1 MSNRLSTERSP
12 YLLQHAENPVDWRPW
27 GPEVFEE
34 AKRTDKP
41 VLLSIGYSTCHW
53 CHVMAHESFEDETV
67 AQAVNAAFLPVK
79 VDREERPDVDAV
91 YMAAC
96 LAMNGSGGWPLTVLL
111 TPDQKPFW
119 AGTYLPKDQLL
130 HLLRKA
136 ARLWREDRAGVLA
149 TGDTLTAH
157 LQQEGQT
164 RPGTPS
170 RELVRQAVSQFA
182 QSYDERWGGFGA
194 APKFPTPHNLIFLLR
209 YAQLAKEEH
218 AREMALHTLNNMY
231 RGGLCDHVGGGFSR
245 YSTDQHW
252 LVPHFEKMLY
262 DNALLALAYTEA
274 FQHTRCP
281 IYGKITRRTLDY
293 VLRELSGP
301 QGGFCCGQDADSDGV
316 EGKYYALTPDELA
329 QALGGVDGLRFCQ
342 WYGITPEGN
351 FEGKSIPNLLG
362 QSQFDQDPEDMA
374 ALREQ
379 MYAYRLSRTALH
391 RDDKVL
397 TAWNGLVMAA
407 LARAGLVL
415 DEPWYL
421 DAARQTAEFLA
432 EKLTTSDGRLLARW
446 RDGDA
451 AHPGKLDDYA
461 FLAYGLLELYS
472 ATFDASYLTRAV
484 GLADCLLKLF
494 FDGERGG
501 FYPYASN
508 GEQLLTRT
516 KEAYD
521 GAMPSGNSI
530 AALVLFRLSRLTGE
544 MRWREAADLHLSW
557 LAGAAEGYPAGHSF
571 AMLACLEELWPT
583 AELVITAQKPPEE
596 LRGFLRE
603 APRLGLTV
611 LVKTQENAGTLAAL
625 APFTKDYPIPA
636 QGAQYYLCQG
646 GACAQP
652 VDSIPE
658 LKIFSEQNR

>member
-157 LQQEGQT
+157 LQQEGQA

-231 RGGLCDHVGGGFSR
+231 RGGLFDHVGGGFSR

-379 MYAYRLSRTALH
+379 VYAYRLSRTALH

-501 FYPYASN
+501 FYPYASD

-544 MRWREAADLHLSW
+544 MRWREAADLQLSW